1 MQESAPRATYHQ
13 NQLRG
18 RQFWGRRVHL
28 PVVAIVSVIAHLGRQ
43 IIRSRLLRP
52 LTTPLLPEL
61 AAIGCFLALLWIS
74 IGIALNYEYRAAE
87 TVAVQSTSN
96 LARAF
101 EESTRR
107 TIDEIDQLLLSARA
121 FYSEQGERFDFN
133 RWVRTQTLPDKMAA
147 AIGMAD
153 SAGHVFAD
161 TLAIPPGVSIAD
173 RPHFQAQVD
182 PNHDTL
188 FISAPVKGRVSGQ
201 DTLQFTRKL
210 LGPHGEFAGVT
221 VFSLGCVELSR
232 FYETL
237 NLGNGFVALLS
248 TEGNILARGPLVPG
262 LIGSTTAN
270 TARFGAKLRQPSGAI
285 SFRAPLTGVEYIA
298 SFRRLQDYPLIVE
311 VGLDSDTAF
320 RQYWSLRNRTMLT
333 GVAVTLAIG
342 LIGTLWLHQKQ
353 RSVAS
358 RRALTITLETIS
370 QGILMVDARGRVP
383 VANRRALDLLE
394 LSDETSAVAGKRAA
408 SRATDLARRDAAN
421 STHMLP
427 MTGSEATARANGGA
441 SLRGRK
447 TTAYKRAPNAAA
459 IARAMSAAGTSASGC
474 PILTEDRKPGI
485 RISS

>member
-121 FYSEQGERFDFN
+121 FYSEQGERFDFD

-221 VFSLGCVELSR
+221 VFSLGCAELSR

-237 NLGNGFVALLS
+237 NLGNGFVALLV
-248 TEGNILARGPLVPG
+248 R
-262 LIGSTTAN
+262 
-270 TARFGAKLRQPSGAI
+270 GAKVWVTPHFFLASIRRGGFFASCAAARQP
-285 SFRAPLTGVEYIA
+285 FRAEPC
-298 SFRRLQDYPLIVE
+298 
-311 VGLDSDTAF
+311 
-320 RQYWSLRNRTMLT
+320 
-333 GVAVTLAIG
+333 
-342 LIGTLWLHQKQ
+342 
-353 RSVAS
+353 
-358 RRALTITLETIS
+358 RA
-370 QGILMVDARGRVP
+370 
-383 VANRRALDLLE
+383 
-394 LSDETSAVAGKRAA
+394 
-408 SRATDLARRDAAN
+408 
-421 STHMLP
+421 
-427 MTGSEATARANGGA
+427 
-441 SLRGRK
+441 
-447 TTAYKRAPNAAA
+447 
-459 IARAMSAAGTSASGC
+459 
-474 PILTEDRKPGI
+474 
-485 RISS
+485 